1 MQSAYASG
9 SWIPAQACVELQ
21 KSKAKLTTE
30 TYYYNCFDNTGGGGG
45 GAGDNSRFA
54 LPIPRKI
61 IKTAAAGGHV
71 KSITSTSNPFVKHC
85 LKLQQNSSYRHSHAS
100 ALVVGSTPI
109 REIHRS
115 QESLQERTVELEY
128 LLLLDEA
135 EVSQVLDDKSS
146 ARVVRVSSVVMKK
159 LSQLQSTESV
169 DAIALM
175 KFPTTYFVV
184 DNHQDCSRKWFPS
197 PHRILVLEGI
207 QDPGNLGTLLRSA
220 LALGW
225 GGVFLL
231 PGCCDPFNSKVLRA
245 SRGASFQ
252 IPIVSGSWYHLEAL
266 KDEYQMKMLAG
277 HPDCNDNS
285 RPVSQLSQGLA
296 DCFARVPLCLVLGS
310 EGHGLS
316 EKAQRECELLS
327 IPMTGEF
334 DSLNVAV
341 AGGIFLYMLQP
352 KSQKIV

>member
-9 SWIPAQACVELQ
+9 SWIPAQACVKLRY
-21 KSKAKLTTE
+21 SKAKLTTE

-45 GAGDNSRFA
+45 GGGDNSRFA
-54 LPIPRKI
+54 LPIPRII

-225 GGVFLL
+225 TTGWGVLTSWLL
-231 PGCCDPFNSKVLRA
+231 
-245 SRGASFQ
+245 
-252 IPIVSGSWYHLEAL
+252 
-266 KDEYQMKMLAG
+266 
-277 HPDCNDNS
+277 
-285 RPVSQLSQGLA
+285 
-296 DCFARVPLCLVLGS
+296 
-310 EGHGLS
+310 
-316 EKAQRECELLS
+316 
-327 IPMTGEF
+327 
-334 DSLNVAV
+334 
-341 AGGIFLYMLQP
+341 
-352 KSQKIV
+352 